1 MALEQCFKKTER
13 SWGFHPRH
21 VGSPQYDNPEKVI
34 TTLSHCGGAVRGDR
48 HCPLLNACVHFFV
61 R

>member
-48 HCPLLNACVHFFV
+48 QCPLLNA
-61 R
+61 